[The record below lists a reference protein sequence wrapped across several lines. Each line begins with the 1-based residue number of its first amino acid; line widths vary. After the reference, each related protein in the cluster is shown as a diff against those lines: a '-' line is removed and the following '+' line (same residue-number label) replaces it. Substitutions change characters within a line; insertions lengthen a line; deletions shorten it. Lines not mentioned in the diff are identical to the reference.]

1 MNTTCKSRLS
11 QFWNHLQHELFPFL
25 REEDHLELSPA
36 LEKVIRVLEF
46 TQVDRFI
53 PSSRGFVGR
62 PPKDR
67 VALARAFVA
76 KAVLDLPTT
85 EALIDRL
92 KADRALRRICGF
104 ERFHAIPGASRF
116 SRVFAEFTA
125 LELPARVHEALIRA
139 QLGDQIIGHIARDS
153 TEIEAREKPAP
164 KAAAPAPAEPS
175 GLLDGATV
183 AAAPAV
189 VSAEPVPAPA
199 KKRGRPRKG
208 EKRPKEPT
216 VIERQVGQ
224 SVTESLAQLPT
235 ACDVGSKK
243 NSKGFKETWTG
254 YKLHIDTAD
263 GDIPVTA
270 ILTSASLH
278 DSQAAIPLMRVT
290 GERVTYLYDLAD
302 SAYCS
307 GVIREVSRQE
317 GHVPLIDHN
326 ARRGEKIEFAPH
338 EAQRYKTRSQAERGN
353 SLLKDNHGGRHVR
366 VRGAPKVYTHL
377 MFGILVISAERILRL
392 LIWPPEALWN

>member
-1 MNTTCKSRLS
+1 M
-11 QFWNHLQHELFPFL
+11 
-25 REEDHLELSPA
+25 
-36 LEKVIRVLEF
+36 IRVLEF

-92 KADRALRRICGF
+92 KVDQALQRICGF

-116 SRVFAEFTA
+116 SRVSAEFTA

-164 KAAAPAPAEPS
+164 KAAAGAPAGPAGLFDGVTVDGASAVAPAEPI
-175 GLLDGATV
+175 
-183 AAAPAV
+183 
-189 VSAEPVPAPA
+189 PAPA

-224 SVTESLAQLPT
+224 SAAESLAQLPT

-290 GERVTYLYDLAD
+290 GGRVTYLYDLAD
-302 SAYCS
+302 SAYCR

-338 EAQRYKTRSQAERGN
+338 EAQRYKTRSQAERVN

-377 MFGILVISAERILRL
+377 MFGILMIAAEQILRL
-392 LIWPPEALWN
+392 LN

>member
-1 MNTTCKSRLS
+1 MNTTCKTRLS
-11 QFWNHLQHELFPFL
+11 QFWNYLQHDLFPFL
-25 REEDHLELSPA
+25 REEDHLGLSPA

-46 TQVDRFI
+46 TEIERFI
-53 PSSRGFVGR
+53 PSSRGCVGR

-92 KADRALRRICGF
+92 QADQALRRICGF
-104 ERFHAIPGASRF
+104 ERCHAIPDASRF

-139 QLGDQIIGHIARDS
+139 QLGDQLIGHIARDS
-153 TEIEAREKPAP
+153 TAIEAREKPAP
-164 KAAAPAPAEPS
+164 QAAAAAAPA
-175 GLLDGATV
+175 GLFAAATV
-183 AAAPAV
+183 EAAAA
-189 VSAEPVPAPA
+189 APVPAPP

-208 EKRPKEPT
+208 EERPKELT
-216 VIERQVGQ
+216 VIERQVDQ
-224 SVTESLAQLPT
+224 SAAASLAQLPT

-270 ILTSASLH
+270 ILTSASVH
-278 DSQAAIPLMRVT
+278 DSQAAIPLMRLT

-302 SAYCS
+302 AAYCS
-307 GVIREVSRQE
+307 GVIRAVSRQE

-326 ARRGEKIEFAPH
+326 ARRGEKIAFAPH
-338 EAQRYKTRSQAERGN
+338 EAERYQVRSQAERVN

-377 MFGILVISAERILRL
+377 MFGILVIAAEQLLRL
-392 LIWPPEALWN
+392 LH